1 MDQLEAMRS
10 YVQVVDSGSFTKA
23 AQVLA
28 RHKSTVSEQVAQ
40 LEAHLGVRLLVRST
54 RSVRP
59 SAEGLTYHARAR
71 QILAQLDAADAELRA
86 ARLAPSGRLRV
97 QVPVALGRL
106 VLMPAMRGLL
116 DRHPQLAVELGCS
129 DQTVDLVREGLDCA
143 IRGGELPDSSL
154 VVSRLG
160 DLPFVLCAAPRYVDA
175 HGLPRHPDE
184 LARHLRV
191 GYLPAGQRSPP
202 PLRLVDGAHHVTIEV
217 PARLLTT
224 DSGAMLSAGLDGLGI
239 IQVAEFVARHHLASG
254 ALLRVL
260 PGWSCPPL
268 PVHFVTPTAR
278 LRGARVRAFQDWVR
292 EVLSRQVWCAA
303 PPLPGR

>member
-1 MDQLEAMRS
+1 MRI
-10 YVQVVDSGSFTKA
+10 A
-23 AQVLA
+23 
-28 RHKSTVSEQVAQ
+28 
-40 LEAHLGVRLLVRST
+40 
-54 RSVRP
+54 
-59 SAEGLTYHARAR
+59 
-71 QILAQLDAADAELRA
+71 
-86 ARLAPSGRLRV
+86 
-97 QVPVALGRL
+97 
-106 VLMPAMRGLL
+106 
-116 DRHPQLAVELGCS
+116 
-129 DQTVDLVREGLDCA
+129 
-143 IRGGELPDSSL
+143 
-154 VVSRLG
+154 
-160 DLPFVLCAAPRYVDA
+160 LPFVLCAAPRYVDA

-278 LRGARVRAFQDWVR
+278 LRSARVRAFQDWVR